1 VPRPKV
7 IGSVSRPKGVGDG
20 VVSEPKGVGLWV
32 LRCRDP
38 NGFGVWVLLCPDPRG
53 VDPSVF
59 EPKGVGV

>member
-1 VPRPKV
+1 VIRSVP
-7 IGSVSRPKGVGDG
+7 GPKGVGDG
-20 VVSEPKGVGLWV
+20 VVSEPKGVRLWV

-53 VDPSVF
+53 LDPSMF